1 MKLKFFIVTL
11 LLFISPLFLS
21 ADEKVSLPLAEQ
33 LYAGFSGSVINSAVV
48 NLREK
53 PDADSKVITKL
64 KKGNRITVIEQTGNA
79 IFVDKYLGVWLKIR
93 LANGKEGY
101 VLSSFVNAPSN
112 KVEHFHLFFARFK
125 TAWIKKDMKE
135 VSRHTAF
142 PLQYLEA
149 FEGTVE
155 SLEIQKNDFFKKA
168 SIKEPYM
175 YKMTFEKESDSTILV
190 HYGYEAQQYTLFFM
204 IADGKWKLIK
214 IKISSC

>member
-64 KKGNRITVIEQTGNA
+64 KKGSRITVVEQTGNA

-101 VLSSFVNAPSN
+101 VLSSTHSFS
-112 KVEHFHLFFARFK
+112 
-125 TAWIKKDMKE
+125 
-135 VSRHTAF
+135 
-142 PLQYLEA
+142 
-149 FEGTVE
+149 
-155 SLEIQKNDFFKKA
+155 
-168 SIKEPYM
+168 
-175 YKMTFEKESDSTILV
+175 
-190 HYGYEAQQYTLFFM
+190 
-204 IADGKWKLIK
+204 
-214 IKISSC
+214 